1 MSAPVT
7 VSPAICTVLPF
18 ATVVSAN
25 EPEAVETTSNTSS
38 LVILP
43 TNWAF
48 VVVISA
54 EVVPSNILVPAVI
67 PVTVSSLRVTDAVAL
82 GWVSV

>member
-7 VSPAICTVLPF
+7 VSPAIWTVLPF

-25 EPEAVETTSNTSS
+25 DPVADEITSNRSS
-38 LVILP
+38 LVTFP
-43 TNWAF
+43 TNWAV

-82 GWVSV
+82 GWLSV

>member
-25 EPEAVETTSNTSS
+25 EPVADETTSNTSS
-38 LVILP
+38 LVNFPI
-43 TNWAF
+43 NWAF

-54 EVVPSNILVPAVI
+54 EVVPSKILVPAVI
-67 PVTVSSLRVTDAVAL
+67 PVTVSSLRVIDAVVV
-82 GWVSV
+82 GWMSV